1 MKISVPRRFVVCIE
15 VWDLRNNLI
24 LENPYINYVDR
35 KLCIG
40 PTRRP
45 IQDVIGKY
53 SGPTYV
59 YDTAIVDLQ
68 LKQYSD
74 FMPNGFNMHY
84 AMKANAN
91 PELLKFLKSRNVHL
105 DVVSGGEIKIALA
118 CGFRPEQ
125 IIFSGVG
132 KTKNE
137 IEFAV
142 QVGLKQINVESLPE
156 LERIVSI
163 ANQLQKNVN
172 VAVRINPDISVQT
185 HPYISTGLREN
196 KFGLELEAI
205 PFFAEIIKK
214 QKLVKWR
221 GISVHLGSQIF
232 EINPLRDALRSLI
245 QLTRSYQKE
254 FGLDRIDLGGGI
266 GVDYENFNFVKEQHF
281 LKLYGEMVR
290 EETRDAKGE
299 FMIEPGRSIV
309 AHCGVLVCEVQY
321 VKRTKEKVFVILDSG
336 MNHLLRPALYSAQH
350 QVYALEQ
357 KKEDLVL
364 CDIVGPICESSDV
377 LRTGISLPGPKSG
390 DLMAICDVG
399 AYGFS
404 MSSQY
409 NQHALA
415 NEITI

>member
-1 MKISVPRRFVVCIE
+1 MT
-15 VWDLRNNLI
+15 D
-24 LENPYINYVDR
+24 NPYINYVDR

-40 PTRRP
+40 PNRRP

-53 SGPTYV
+53 NGPTYI
-59 YDTAIVDLQ
+59 YDTSIIDLQ
-68 LKQYSD
+68 LKQYQD
-74 FMPNGFNMHY
+74 KMPAGFKMHY

-91 PELLKFLKSRNVHL
+91 QDVLQFLKSKLVHL
-105 DVVSGGEIKIALA
+105 DVVSGGEIKIALTS
-118 CGFRPEQ
+118 GFQPEQ

-132 KTKNE
+132 KTKSE
-137 IEFAV
+137 IEYAAELAV
-142 QVGLKQINVESLPE
+142 KQINVESIPE

-163 ANQLQKNVN
+163 AQKLQKDVN

-205 PFFAEIIKK
+205 PKFAEILRK
-214 QKLVKWR
+214 QKFVKWR
-221 GISVHLGSQIF
+221 GVSVHLGSQIF
-232 EINPLRDALRSLI
+232 EINPMRDALRSLI
-245 QLTRSYQKE
+245 QLSTSYQKE

-266 GVDYENFNFVKEQHF
+266 GVDYEKFDFAKESHF
-281 LKLYGEMVR
+281 LKLYGEMIR
-290 EETRDAKGE
+290 EEISEMRGE

-350 QVYALEQ
+350 QVFALEQ
-357 KKEDLVL
+357 KGEDEVL

-377 LRTGISLPGPKSG
+377 LRTGISLPGPKAG

-404 MSSQY
+404 MSNRY

-415 NEITI
+415 HEITI